1 MSERP
6 CPRCHTLLTN
16 EDSGVL
22 IYCTHCGAPQVLL
35 SEELREQAAVAGE
48 APAATLPDSVPAG
61 NGNFADAG
69 LTSLDTGDLTT
80 VDWSE
85 AVRVAG
91 LGGLIAL
98 GLGLLSIAIP
108 PISLLELL
116 WALIA
121 PIVVLGIYCS
131 RRKQTHIR
139 PGFGARLG
147 LVTGLAIALSMFTV
161 DALRLI
167 FNRFV
172 FHRGAEI
179 DATLATAFATIR
191 DAQAGQPPLPY
202 INSPIP
208 EFRVGLILFGFG
220 LSLCFYLVYAVIS
233 GAFGGLLRS
242 RSRIA

>member
-22 IYCTHCGAPQVLL
+22 MYCRHCGAPQVLL
-35 SEELREQAAVAGE
+35 SEELREQAAERDAHIG
-48 APAATLPDSVPAG
+48 TLRDGGTAG
-61 NGNFADAG
+61 NGNFVEAS
-69 LTSLDTGDLTT
+69 LTSLDAGDPTA
-80 VDWSE
+80 VDWTE
-85 AVRVAG
+85 AVRAAG

-98 GLGLLSIAIP
+98 GLGLLSMPVP
-108 PISLLELL
+108 PVSLLELL

-147 LVTGLAIALSMFTV
+147 LVTGLAIALAMFTV
-161 DALRLI
+161 NALRLV

-179 DATLATAFATIR
+179 DSWLVDVFAKLQEKQV
-191 DAQAGQPPLPY
+191 ASQQPMPFNLT
-202 INSPIP
+202 IP
-208 EFRVGLILFGFG
+208 EFRVGLVLSSIGLFI
-220 LSLCFYLVYAVIS
+220 CFYLVYALIS

-242 RSRIA
+242 NKRTA

>member
-1 MSERP
+1 MSESP

-22 IYCTHCGAPQVLL
+22 MYCTHCGAPQVLL
-35 SEELREQAAVAGE
+35 SEELREQAAERAD
-48 APAATLPDSVPAG
+48 AHIATPRDSVTA
-61 NGNFADAG
+61 GNFAEAS
-69 LTSLDTGDLTT
+69 LTSLDTSDPTA
-80 VDWSE
+80 VDWTE
-85 AVRVAG
+85 AVRAAG

-98 GLGLLSIAIP
+98 GLGLLSMPVP
-108 PISLLELL
+108 PVSFLELL

-147 LVTGLAIALSMFTV
+147 LVTGLAIALAMFTV

-167 FNRFV
+167 LNRFV

-220 LSLCFYLVYAVIS
+220 FSLCFYLVYAVIS

-242 RSRIA
+242 RSRTA